1 MEIKINCILTMK
13 INPTGCSYCNL
24 YISLWTQGHP
34 CNWELET
41 CMFDIKIPVFKAK
54 IFNIKITIGCTE
66 SSSSVLRMQT
76 CIISQTI
83 WPGQAPA
90 DVSLEHSPACGAETE
105 CITLANIYSCCKL
118 DVKICICCKLSSISQ
133 NVIFH
138 FYTGVLKIKF
148 SFVFSAIVKQHALV
162 LQTANPIQSLSF
174 LLLPIIII
182 IGLPH
187 CNFRP
192 VHLIVINNVL
202 MIGFDLWP

>member
-13 INPTGCSYCNL
+13 INPTTNCNL
-24 YISLWTQGHP
+24 HISLWTQGHP
-34 CNWELET
+34 WNWELET
-41 CMFDIKIPVFKAK
+41 HTFGIKIPK

-76 CIISQTI
+76 CIISQAI

-105 CITLANIYSCCKL
+105 CITLPNMYSCCKL

-138 FYTGVLKIKF
+138 FLYW
-148 SFVFSAIVKQHALV
+148 SFK
-162 LQTANPIQSLSF
+162 N
-174 LLLPIIII
+174 
-182 IGLPH
+182 
-187 CNFRP
+187 
-192 VHLIVINNVL
+192 
-202 MIGFDLWP
+202 